1 MKPDPASPSG
11 PDPEALLRSLRHPP
25 LPEDWRTGILAA
37 ANAAHAAGEPD
48 SHAHAHASDAL
59 PFKPGFL
66 QSWLRRPLVCGLAAA
81 WTLIAA
87 LRLTTP
93 APSVPTAGQLA
104 AIRTPLRSMEQSMA
118 LQLAASFNTDRSSL
132 SSSLQ
137 P

>member
-11 PDPEALLRSLRHPP
+11 PDPEALLRGLRHRP
-25 LPEDWRTGILAA
+25 LPENWRAGILAA
-37 ANAAHAAGEPD
+37 AHAANAAAEPD
-48 SHAHAHASDAL
+48 SHACAPAVDAL
-59 PFKPGFL
+59 PFRPGFL
-66 QSWLRRPLVCGLAAA
+66 RSWLRRPLVRGLAAA

-104 AIRTPLRSMEQSMA
+104 ALRTPYRPMEPSMA